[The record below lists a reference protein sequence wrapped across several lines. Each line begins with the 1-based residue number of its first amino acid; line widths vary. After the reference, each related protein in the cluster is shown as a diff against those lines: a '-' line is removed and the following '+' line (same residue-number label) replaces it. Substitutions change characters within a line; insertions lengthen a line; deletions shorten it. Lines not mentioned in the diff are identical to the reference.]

1 MIESCFQI
9 LEFLGCLS
17 APNSVL
23 KRMMS
28 KRRSSEANSPSS
40 DSPAAVPRSPSSS
53 QSPLR
58 KMIAAS
64 SSLSPGSQ
72 SMLLSGRS
80 VHRVCMKVCIEISE
94 SFGSMSLQRWVSAH
108 KDDEASL
115 ASVFNL
121 SARLARHIPDHAE
134 VGAYANSVKAETY
147 REAADG
153 LPRLLLMSVFGDDEL
168 ARNVEFFLAHLEDS
182 RRPPSESETA
192 ISHEDSRMLKNIVG
206 KDRGPFLYWLVSERN
221 LILAYHL
228 FLGDDPSSLIVTSE

>member
-1 MIESCFQI
+1 
-9 LEFLGCLS
+9 
-17 APNSVL
+17 
-23 KRMMS
+23 
-28 KRRSSEANSPSS
+28 
-40 DSPAAVPRSPSSS
+40 
-53 QSPLR
+53 
-58 KMIAAS
+58 
-64 SSLSPGSQ
+64 
-72 SMLLSGRS
+72 
-80 VHRVCMKVCIEISE
+80 
-94 SFGSMSLQRWVSAH
+94 MSLQRWVSAH

-221 LILAYHL
+221 LILHTIYLFVMIHHHNSHFGIGIYHYHRHHPL
-228 FLGDDPSSLIVTSE
+228 LL